1 MRASPII
8 ASIALFITL
17 DERKKNQLKIKEKE
31 RKYTYIFYC
40 FRKEEYEKS
49 EQRYI
54 IFKWC
59 YQ

>member
-8 ASIALFITL
+8 VCIALFIIL
-17 DERKKNQLKIKEKE
+17 GAKKKSHLKIKEKE